1 MEFQPPPIDHVDQKL
16 KQTSGTA
23 EPVPKPVAYKDIN
36 ESRLFHLDAD
46 AINLDESNIHD
57 AGELPQEEIVDQR
70 FFTREQDDAAAL
82 KDALDNQLLFTSG

>member
-1 MEFQPPPIDHVDQKL
+1 
-16 KQTSGTA
+16 
-23 EPVPKPVAYKDIN
+23 
-36 ESRLFHLDAD
+36 LDAD